1 MIDGQ
6 QFGPDGIPDE
16 VSPEAQARARREQA
30 IERGELVDDE
40 EGRPQDDPGAPI
52 DRIDTFERGHI
63 NENDYEREWR
73 A

>member
-1 MIDGQ
+1 MIDGE

-30 IERGELVDDE
+30 IERGEIEDE
-40 EGRPQDDPGAPI
+40 TEARPQDDPGSPYQ
-52 DRIDTFERGHI
+52 RIDNYDRGHL
-63 NENDYEREWR
+63 NEDSAEREWR